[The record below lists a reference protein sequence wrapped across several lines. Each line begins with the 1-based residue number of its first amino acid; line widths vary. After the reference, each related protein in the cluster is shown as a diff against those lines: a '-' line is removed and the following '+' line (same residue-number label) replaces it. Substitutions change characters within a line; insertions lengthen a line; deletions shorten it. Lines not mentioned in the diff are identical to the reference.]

1 MIEKDENIIKNCA
14 GTLGDFYAD
23 SDIFHSTDD
32 GIHPSRDDIIS
43 ILLDLRKIVFPGYF
57 CGGEYNCA
65 ESYKTF
71 AEKLLCD
78 VCHRLSEQVKIAM
91 RFENDGEYSEEQID
105 EKSDDVCRVLCS
117 ELPSIQQKLEKDVKA
132 TFNGDPAAKNTDEII
147 ISYPGILAIFT
158 YRIAHVFYKENVPLI
173 PRIMT
178 EYAHSRTGID
188 INAGAEIG
196 ENFVIDHGTGIVI
209 GETTEIGN
217 NVKLYQGVTLGALST
232 RKGQELSGVKR
243 HPTICDNVTIYS
255 GSTILGGKTVIGE
268 GAIIGG
274 NAFITQSVL
283 PKTKVIVKPSEH
295 IFKTD
300 ETNVEIGLWEI

>member
-1 MIEKDENIIKNCA
+1 MGKNAEKNIKECVEK
-14 GTLGDFYAD
+14 LGVFYAE
-23 SDIFHSTDD
+23 SDVFHGEEESA
-32 GIHPSRDDIIS
+32 HPSRDAIIA
-43 ILLDLRKIVFPGYF
+43 ILLDLRKVVFPGYF
-57 CGGEYNCA
+57 CSGEYNCA
-65 ESYKTF
+65 ESYREF
-71 AEKLLCD
+71 AEKMLCD
-78 VCHRLSEQVKIAM
+78 VCERLSEQVKTAI
-91 RFENDGEYSEEQID
+91 RFQNRTRMSDEEISEKAVE
-105 EKSDDVCRVLCS
+105 VCNVLCA
-117 ELPSIQQKLEKDVKA
+117 ELPVIQQKLEKDVIA
-132 TFNGDPAAKNTDEII
+132 TFNGDPAAKDTDEII
-147 ISYPGILAIFT
+147 ISYPGILAIYT

-274 NAFITQSVL
+274 NAFITQSVA
-283 PKTKVIVKPSEH
+283 PHTKVIVKPAEH
-295 IFKTD
+295 IFTTEKID
-300 ETNVEIGLWEI
+300 VEKGLWEI